1 MDNRSPSWA
10 EPPEWDETPDLCELF
25 ITALPV
31 AGASI
36 SVLVP
41 SGAHLTLASSD
52 EVAARIDQLHFE
64 LGEGPQWAA
73 ALSGDIV
80 SITDVSAH
88 SHERWPVFGAAVGE
102 LPVGSLF
109 CIPMRMGAVTLGV
122 ATLYCA
128 APLRLT
134 LDQQISALAI
144 ASSIAGSAALQALRS
159 ASDDKASESFST
171 PALRREVHQ
180 ATGVMLVQLNVT
192 ATVAY
197 ARLQAYAFANGR
209 TVEDVAHDV
218 VAGILNFT
226 ETAE

>member
-1 MDNRSPSWA
+1 MDNRWA
-10 EPPEWDETPDLCELF
+10 EPPEWDTTPDLCELF
-25 ITALPV
+25 ISALPV
-31 AGASI
+31 AGASV

-52 EVAARIDQLHFE
+52 GVAARIDELHFE

-88 SHERWPVFGAAVGE
+88 PHEQWPVFGTAIRE
-102 LPVGSLF
+102 LPVGAVF

-122 ATLYCA
+122 ATLYGA
-128 APLRLT
+128 APRTLT
-134 LDQQISALAI
+134 LDQQITALAI
-144 ASSIAGSAALQALRS
+144 ASSIAGPAALQAL
-159 ASDDKASESFST
+159 KAATQEGAHET
-171 PALRREVHQ
+171 TTNPALRREVHQ
-180 ATGVMLVQLNVT
+180 ATGVILVQLNVT

-209 TVEDVAHDV
+209 TVEAVAHDV
-218 VAGILNFT
+218 VAGTLTFT